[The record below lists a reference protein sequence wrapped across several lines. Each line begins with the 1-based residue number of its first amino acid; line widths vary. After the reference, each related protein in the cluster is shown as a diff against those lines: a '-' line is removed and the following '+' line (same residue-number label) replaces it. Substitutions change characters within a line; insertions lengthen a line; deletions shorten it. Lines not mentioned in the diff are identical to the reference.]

1 VLQKVCGV
9 EELGRLVEEAKALG
23 KKVVHAH
30 GVFDLIH
37 PGHIRH
43 LETARRFGDML
54 VVTITPD
61 HFVNKGPGRPYFPQA
76 LRAEALAALACIDYV
91 AVNEWSTA
99 VETIGVVRPDI
110 YVKGSEYEDHS
121 RDLTGKIR
129 DEVEAVEAVGGR
141 IEFTSDITFS
151 STNLLNGFFNVF
163 PEKATAY
170 LQELRSRVTADEVI
184 EAIHRLTGLRVLVV
198 GDTIIDEYHY
208 VTPMAKSPKEN
219 VIATRYVSEERFAG
233 GVLAAANHTASLC
246 DRVDLFTC
254 LGGPE
259 SHEEFVRR
267 HLKPNVGISIFE
279 RDDAP
284 TVVKRRFVDE
294 SYKRKLFEV
303 CFLKQEP
310 LPGPLEEAVCDR
322 LRRILPDYDL
332 VLVTDFGHG
341 FIGPRIVR
349 TLVDHAPFLAVNVQ
363 SNSANMGFNLI
374 TKYPRADYISID
386 DPEARLATQEP
397 RAELPEV
404 VQRLR
409 SRIECDKVAITH
421 GRNGCV
427 VFGEE
432 EGFVRIPA
440 FTTRVLDTVGAGDAF
455 LAISS
460 PCVAAG
466 MPMEWVGL
474 LGNAA
479 GALKVGIIGHRSSIE
494 KAPLLKTVAALLK

>member
-1 VLQKVCGV
+1 LDKVCTI
-9 EELGRLVEEAKALG
+9 EELARVVEDLKRLG

-43 LETARRFGDML
+43 LETARRFGDAL

-76 LRAEALAALACIDYV
+76 LRAEFMAALACVDHV
-91 AVNEWSTA
+91 AINEWATA
-99 VETIGVVRPDI
+99 VETIGLIRPDV

-141 IEFTSDITFS
+141 IEFTCDITFS

-170 LQELRSRVTADEVI
+170 VQELRTRVSADLVI
-184 EAIHRLTGLRVLVV
+184 EAVHRLTSLRVLVV

-208 VTPMAKSPKEN
+208 VQPMAKSPKEN
-219 VIATRYVSEERFAG
+219 VIATRYISEERFAG
-233 GVLAAANHTASLC
+233 GVLAAANHTANLC

-259 SHEEFVRR
+259 SHEGFIRG
-267 HLKPNVGISIFE
+267 HLKRNVGLTIFE

-284 TVVKRRFVDE
+284 TVVKRRFVDD
-294 SYKRKLFEV
+294 SYKRKLFEI

-310 LPGPLEEAVCDR
+310 IAPDLEARVCDQ
-322 LRRILPDYDL
+322 LRRVLPDYDL

-341 FIGPRIVR
+341 FIGPRMVQ

-363 SNSANMGFNLI
+363 SNSANLGFNLI

-397 RAELPEV
+397 LLELPEV
-404 VQRLR
+404 IERLR
-409 SRIECDKVAITH
+409 GRIRCDRLAITH
-421 GRNGCV
+421 GQHGCL
-427 VFGEE
+427 VFGAD

-455 LAISS
+455 LAISA
-460 PCVAAG
+460 PCAAAG

-474 LGNAA
+474 MGNAA
-479 GALKVGIIGHRSSIE
+479 GAMKVEIIGHRSSIE
-494 KAPLLKTVAALLK
+494 KAPLLKTIAALLK